1 MNKYKLKLST
11 EFSDMFYLS
20 LLPFKNLSSSY
31 INLIHAKVYYFL
43 DIATYFPY
51 SFPKF
56 HSPEEITDTRKIIID
71 KRFIIFYK
79 VSGDVINVVYFV
91 DGRRSY
97 DNMFTY

>member
-11 EFSDMFYLS
+11 EFSDMFYTT
-20 LLPFKNLSSSY
+20 LLPFKNLSNSY

-56 HSPEEITDTRKIIID
+56 YSPKETTDIRKIIID

-79 VSGDVINVVYFV
+79 VTDNAINVVYFV

-97 DNMFTY
+97 DNMFAY